1 MESSESEMSAIGF
14 MASLLSAGTDSVA
27 WNSRCAQRTGTG
39 CYRARRMSLFVHAH
53 PAEADGLSLP
63 RILCL
68 GTGKTAAGIALSR
81 ALAIEPVELVVVF
94 GVAGA
99 YPGSGLDVGDVCL
112 VAQDVLA
119 DDGVEDE
126 DGFRDLAAM
135 NLGTNGPWL
144 ADPVRTGQLAVRLLI
159 PVVPAATVST
169 CTATNRASER
179 IAARTSALIETMEGA
194 AIAAACAHANVPWI
208 GVRAISNRTGDRAN
222 AGWDLPRAVA
232 ALHDAVRVC
241 ATTL

>member
-1 MESSESEMSAIGF
+1 M
-14 MASLLSAGTDSVA
+14 
-27 WNSRCAQRTGTG
+27 
-39 CYRARRMSLFVHAH
+39 HAH
-53 PAEADGLSLP
+53 PVEAQGLSLP
-63 RILCL
+63 RIVCV

-81 ALAIEPVELVVVF
+81 TLALEPVELVVSF

-126 DGFRDLAAM
+126 EGFRDLASM
-135 NLGTNGPWL
+135 DLGSNGPWL
-144 ADPVRTGQLAVRLLI
+144 ADPVRTGELAVRLLI
-159 PVVPAATVST
+159 PVVLAATVST
-169 CTATNRASER
+169 CSATDRGSAR
-179 IAARTSALIETMEGA
+179 IAARTSALVETMEGA

-208 GVRAISNRTGDRAN
+208 GVRAISNRTGDRAQ

-232 ALHDAVRVC
+232 ALHETVRAC
-241 ATTL
+241 AAIL

>member
-1 MESSESEMSAIGF
+1 LHSSCLR
-14 MASLLSAGTDSVA
+14 ASHG
-27 WNSRCAQRTGTG
+27 CA
-39 CYRARRMSLFVHAH
+39 CYRRGALPLFVHAH
-53 PAEADGLSLP
+53 PVEADGLALP
-63 RILCL
+63 RILCV

-81 ALAIEPVELVVVF
+81 ALALEPVELVIVF

-99 YPGSGLDVGDVCL
+99 YPGSGLDIGDVCL

-126 DGFRDLAAM
+126 EGFRDLASM
-135 NLGTNGPWL
+135 KLGSNGPWI
-144 ADPVRTGQLAVRLLI
+144 ADPVRTAELAVRLLI

-169 CTATNRASER
+169 CSATNDASDR
-179 IAARTSALIETMEGA
+179 IAARTSAAIETMEGA

-208 GVRAISNRTGDRAN
+208 GLRAISNRTGDRAH

-232 ALHDAVRVC
+232 ALHEAARGC
-241 ATTL
+241 AAAF